1 MTTAEKFNEEINNKI
16 VKYILNNFPSEFN
29 ELTLPKDESLYEM
42 GLLDSMGVI
51 ELVEFLENEF
61 NVRIEDDEITYEKMG
76 SINKMILLII
86 SKT

>member
-29 ELTLPKDESLYEM
+29 ELTLPKDESLYEI

>member
-1 MTTAEKFNEEINNKI
+1 MTTSEKYNEEINNKI

>member
-1 MTTAEKFNEEINNKI
+1 MTTSEKYNEEINNKI

-29 ELTLPKDESLYEM
+29 ELTLPKDESLYEI

>member
-1 MTTAEKFNEEINNKI
+1 MTNCEKLRDEITNKI
-16 VKYILNNFPSEFN
+16 VIHILNNFPSQFN
-29 ELTLPKDESLYEM
+29 QKTLPKNESLYEI